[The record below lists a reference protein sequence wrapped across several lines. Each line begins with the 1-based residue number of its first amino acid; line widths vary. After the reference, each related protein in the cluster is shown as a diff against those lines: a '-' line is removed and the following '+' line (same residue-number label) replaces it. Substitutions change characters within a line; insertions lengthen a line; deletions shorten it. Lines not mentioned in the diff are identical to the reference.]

1 MAYQGTLENRPQRRA
16 TDYGVYDERYNRSS
30 PNSQLSSSPGH
41 WKKYVAHEDLLRKP
55 VNRSNNDYRAY
66 GSPQQR
72 NENSNYKDY
81 KVENPNLKS
90 PNTRKDEMMKRVK

>member
-16 TDYGVYDERYNRSS
+16 TDYGPHDDRYHRSS

-41 WKKYVAHEDLLRKP
+41 WKKYIVHEDLLRKP
-55 VNRSNNDYRAY
+55 VNRSNNEHRPY

-72 NENSNYKDY
+72 NDDSGYRNYQGESSNFKTA
-81 KVENPNLKS
+81 
-90 PNTRKDEMMKRVK
+90 NTRKD